1 MSTVVDTDAAT
12 AYRERVGAALADLPA
27 EERDD
32 LLEDVAEH
40 LAELSV
46 ELGDPSA
53 AVLEQ
58 RLGTP
63 EQYAAELRTAAGCQN
78 PASTARNGRARLAL
92 TAAVL
97 STLLL
102 PLLVV
107 GWVVVNHSHPF
118 RDLLAVA
125 VVGLAPAALGLLAV
139 RGQDVTVV
147 ARLEVWQLGTRVVR
161 RAAAASPE
169 WFVRELRAVGQPVW
183 WALRGALV
191 GAAAYFVLIE
201 GRPSRATV
209 PKLVIPVLLT
219 AIASVW
225 LARRAQQDRRWLF
238 LLVPANAA
246 VLLSLMMVLM
256 QGTSFWTGGYVE
268 FHPRMY
274 GW

>member
-1 MSTVVDTDAAT
+1 MSTVVDTDAAM

-53 AVLEQ
+53 TVLEQ

-63 EQYAAELRTAAGCQN
+63 EEYAAELRAAAGFQK

-92 TAAVL
+92 TCAVL

-102 PLLVV
+102 PVISVSWVMLSYGHPLGQFLLV
-107 GWVVVNHSHPF
+107 
-118 RDLLAVA
+118 LAI
-125 VVGLAPAALGLLAV
+125 GLAPAAVGLIVLRGRDLGM
-139 RGQDVTVV
+139 V
-147 ARLEVWQLGTRVVR
+147 ARLPVWRFGERTVR
-161 RAAAASPE
+161 HGAAALPGSLARDL
-169 WFVRELRAVGQPVW
+169 REVGQPVW

-191 GAAAYFVLIE
+191 GVAAYFVLIE
-201 GRPSRATV
+201 DRPMRATV
-209 PKLVIPVLLT
+209 PRLVVPVLLT
-219 AIASVW
+219 VLASIW
-225 LARRAQQDRRWLF
+225 LTRRSQQDRRWLF
-238 LLVPANAA
+238 LLVPVNGA
-246 VLLSLMMVLM
+246 VLLSLVMVLM
-256 QGTSFWTGGYVE
+256 QGTSFWTGGWFE
-268 FHPRMY
+268 FHSGRY